1 MTEPVLGFRIWR
13 LEAGRLRSWAVDY
26 CWEPGENR
34 ARCLTLNSRACDAP
48 PGRRCQCGFW
58 AVWSPRRCVSR
69 VYTGADPRRC
79 VMGLIAGWGTV
90 ALHHHEGFRAECAAP
105 VCLFVD
111 RPWTVSEPSA
121 VRRWVS
127 GWWARTTGRALRPQ
141 PPPEVEEDPELRDGL
156 VEAATRYSIPLVPI
170 ETAASVGLLAELGVS
185 PAQIEEALRLGAGG
199 DGEQSQGTGHRPGPY
214 AGGPA

>member
-1 MTEPVLGFRIWR
+1 
-13 LEAGRLRSWAVDY
+13 
-26 CWEPGENR
+26 
-34 ARCLTLNSRACDAP
+34 
-48 PGRRCQCGFW
+48 
-58 AVWSPRRCVSR
+58 
-69 VYTGADPRRC
+69 
-79 VMGLIAGWGTV
+79 MGLIAGWGTV

-185 PAQIEEALRLGAGG
+185 PAQIEEALRLGAGW